1 MSAAASSLEIIDIA
15 YRLGAALGLSAMI
28 GLERELTKHAAGL
41 RTMMLVGLGSATFVL
56 AGYEML
62 AEAGL
67 ASGAQAGH
75 LGDMTRVLQGIV
87 GGIGFLGA
95 GAVMQ
100 SQRSVKG
107 MTTAASIWVT
117 SALGM
122 ACGLGLYRL
131 ALMAGV
137 AALFTLV
144 ALAVVERRVV
154 DPVKA
159 PEGADLGGSPN
170 EHQA

>member
-1 MSAAASSLEIIDIA
+1 MPIAETSLELMDIA
-15 YRLGAALGLSAMI
+15 ARLGAALGLSAMI
-28 GLERELTKHAAGL
+28 GLERELTRHAAGL

-62 AEAGL
+62 AESGL

-95 GAVMQ
+95 GAVIQ

-144 ALAVVERRVV
+144 VLAVFERRVV
-154 DPVKA
+154 EAVKPA
-159 PEGADLGGSPN
+159 DGAAASSD
-170 EHQA
+170 EHQP